1 MLIGI
6 DTFSWY
12 KIIRFSETGILSLN
26 SLLLDSDIFVT
37 REVKK
42 EFEYRFP
49 EYGGILDR
57 VIILPQSDSDF
68 QSYHEFGLDDADASL
83 LEISAKKKYLI
94 VTEDHPMIAEG
105 TKRGLNIIQLGDYLG
120 YLVLNQVITHNNFFK
135 LVRRLRSMRN
145 ITKKKEREL
154 LQILRT

>member
-26 SLLLDSDIFVT
+26 SFLLDSDIFVT
-37 REVKK
+37 HEVKK

-49 EYGGILDR
+49 KYVGILDR

-68 QSYHEFGLDDADASL
+68 LSYREFGLDDADASL
-83 LEISAKKKYLI
+83 LEISAKKKYMI

-145 ITKKKEREL
+145 ITKKKERDL
-154 LQILRT
+154 LQILRM